1 MSPVLEAGVAFA
13 VGIAAG
19 LGQPVPWWAW
29 GLASG
34 ICGGMLFWL
43 YRSQKGWNSWQ
54 IGCFLL
60 IFCLGGMRASVAT
73 TAQERMAPLVERK
86 ILLTGRVVPGSVREG
101 RTGSLSF
108 LLEEKRGRVRVFVRK
123 AGKFRPKQ
131 GTVEVQGIFQAPDGF
146 YNPGTP
152 APETRAAIAGEG
164 GSLEAEGRDCRVTD
178 RAPGWQD
185 RVFALGETLRS
196 QLRRALGPEDSAL
209 LEGMLLGG
217 SRGIPAE
224 RLRLFT
230 RCGLS
235 HLLSV
240 SGSHVALLLGLFA
253 GGAAFLPLPRK
264 MGALLV
270 AFLLVSYGILCG
282 LRASVCR
289 ALLLG
294 LGALW
299 GRVHRK
305 RASSTAFLGLGLLLL
320 PAWHPWW
327 VWDPGFQLSF
337 AAAGGLLLLR
347 RPVEEKLA
355 VWLPLP
361 LARGLSVPLGAQI
374 LGLPFL
380 VHHFHMLSLVSL
392 LANVLLVPLLSLC
405 LAFGAAGA
413 MMSALGLSFPG
424 RLLLVGAGQLL
435 GISLWGGEWLS
446 NLPGTHWVS
455 GQVPLWV
462 WPLYLLLVLA
472 LLEQGWFRPE
482 RPRLRRAG
490 IMATGL
496 ALCLLLLAHHFRPR
510 TFSAYFLD
518 VGQGDCAVVV
528 TPERQVFVFDT
539 GGLSGHFDPGEKIL
553 VPFLRYLGTDQVD
566 AVFLSHGHHDHAGGL
581 AGLLRWMPVAA
592 IYLPL
597 ENPSKDVEK
606 ALHLVQRKNTSK
618 IVYKMQTNQKI
629 GKKKSIIKIVE
640 APKLE
645 EKGGTGNEN
654 SAIVRMSCDG
664 HSFLFTGDAPAE
676 VEELAAQ
683 RPIQSDVLKVSHHG
697 SRTSSS
703 EVFLETVQP
712 RLAVI
717 SSGRRNSFGHPHR
730 ETIEKLETHRIP
742 LVRTDQVGA
751 VKIVFDGATPIWY
764 SYRWQRDSF

>member
-131 GTVEVQGIFQAPDGF
+131 GTVEVQGIFQAPNGF

-164 GSLEAEGRDCRVTD
+164 GSLEAEGRDCRVAD

-185 RVFALGETLRS
+185 RAFALGETLRS

-305 RASSTAFLGLGLLLL
+305 RTSSTAFLGLGLLLL

-703 EVFLETVQP
+703 EVFLETVRP

>member
-164 GSLEAEGRDCRVTD
+164 GSLEAEGRDCRVAD

-185 RVFALGETLRS
+185 RAFALGETLRS

-305 RASSTAFLGLGLLLL
+305 RTSSTAFLGLGLLLL

-597 ENPSKDVEK
+597 ENPSKDIEK

-703 EVFLETVQP
+703 EVFLETVRP

>member
-164 GSLEAEGRDCRVTD
+164 GSLEAEGRDCRVAD

-185 RVFALGETLRS
+185 RAFALGETLRS

-703 EVFLETVQP
+703 EVFLETVRP

>member
-34 ICGGMLFWL
+34 ICGGMLLCL

-60 IFCLGGMRASVAT
+60 IFCLGGMRSSVAT
-73 TAQERMAPLVERK
+73 TAQERMALLVERK
-86 ILLTGRVVPGSVREG
+86 ILLTGRVVPGSVQEG
-101 RTGSLSF
+101 RTGSFSF

-131 GTVEVQGIFQAPDGF
+131 GTVEVQGTFQAPDGF

-164 GSLEAEGRDCRVTD
+164 GSLEAEGRDCRVAD

-253 GGAAFLPLPRK
+253 GGAVFLPLPRK

-347 RPVEEKLA
+347 HPVEEKLA

-380 VHHFHMLSLVSL
+380 IHHFHMLSLVSL

-413 MMSALGLSFPG
+413 MLSALGLSFPG

-510 TFSAYFLD
+510 IFSAYFLD

-629 GKKKSIIKIVE
+629 GKKKSIIKIIE

-664 HSFLFTGDAPAE
+664 HSFLFTGDAPVE

-683 RPIQSDVLKVSHHG
+683 KPIQSDVLKVSHHG

-703 EVFLETVQP
+703 EVFLETVRP

-730 ETIEKLETHRIP
+730 ETIEKLETHKIP

>member
-164 GSLEAEGRDCRVTD
+164 GSLEAEGRDCRVAD

-320 PAWHPWW
+320 PARHPWW

-703 EVFLETVQP
+703 EVFLETVRP

>member
-19 LGQPVPWWAW
+19 LRQPVPWWAW

-34 ICGGMLFWL
+34 ICGGMLLWL
-43 YRSQKGWNSWQ
+43 YRSQKGRNSWQ

-60 IFCLGGMRASVAT
+60 IFCLGGLRSSVTT
-73 TAQERMAPLVERK
+73 TAQERMALLVERK
-86 ILLTGRVVPGSVREG
+86 VLLTGRVVPGSVREE

-131 GTVEVQGIFQAPDGF
+131 GTVEVQGTFQAPDGF

-164 GSLEAEGRDCRVTD
+164 GSLETVGGDCRVVD
-178 RAPGWQD
+178 RAPVWQD
-185 RVFALGETLRS
+185 RVFALGEILRS
-196 QLRRALGPEDSAL
+196 QLRQALGPEDSAL

-270 AFLLVSYGILCG
+270 ALLLVSYGILCG

-355 VWLPLP
+355 VWLPQP

-380 VHHFHMLSLVSL
+380 IHHFHMLSLVSL

-413 MMSALGLSFPG
+413 MLSALGLSFPG

-435 GISLWGGEWLS
+435 GISLWGGEWLAR
-446 NLPGTHWVS
+446 LPGTHWVS

-490 IMATGL
+490 ILASGL
-496 ALCLLLLAHHFRPR
+496 ALCLLLVAHHFRPR

-683 RPIQSDVLKVSHHG
+683 KPIQSDVLKVSHHG

-703 EVFLETVQP
+703 EVFLKTVRP
-712 RLAVI
+712 RLAVV
-717 SSGRRNSFGHPHR
+717 SAGRRNSFGHPHR
-730 ETIEKLETHRIP
+730 ETIEKLETHKIP

>member
-1 MSPVLEAGVAFA
+1 MAASASGPGPFCTSGGPDPGASFSGPPFPHAVPGVAS
-13 VGIAAG
+13 GQCAAG
-19 LGQPVPWWAW
+19 ASAFSLP
-29 GLASG
+29 GLW
-34 ICGGMLFWL
+34 CG
-43 YRSQKGWNSWQ
+43 R
-54 IGCFLL
+54 CHD
-60 IFCLGGMRASVAT
+60 
-73 TAQERMAPLVERK
+73 ER
-86 ILLTGRVVPGSVREG
+86 PG
-101 RTGSLSF
+101 
-108 LLEEKRGRVRVFVRK
+108 
-123 AGKFRPKQ
+123 
-131 GTVEVQGIFQAPDGF
+131 
-146 YNPGTP
+146 
-152 APETRAAIAGEG
+152 
-164 GSLEAEGRDCRVTD
+164 
-178 RAPGWQD
+178 
-185 RVFALGETLRS
+185 
-196 QLRRALGPEDSAL
+196 
-209 LEGMLLGG
+209 
-217 SRGIPAE
+217 
-224 RLRLFT
+224 
-230 RCGLS
+230 
-235 HLLSV
+235 
-240 SGSHVALLLGLFA
+240 
-253 GGAAFLPLPRK
+253 AFLS
-264 MGALLV
+264 GA
-270 AFLLVSYGILCG
+270 
-282 LRASVCR
+282 
-289 ALLLG
+289 
-294 LGALW
+294 
-299 GRVHRK
+299 
-305 RASSTAFLGLGLLLL
+305 
-320 PAWHPWW
+320 
-327 VWDPGFQLSF
+327 
-337 AAAGGLLLLR
+337 AAAGGGRAAAGDFALGWR
-347 RPVEEKLA
+347 VA
-355 VWLPLP
+355 QQSAWN
-361 LARGLSVPLGAQI
+361 PLGFGPGAPV
-374 LGLPFL
+374 GVAP
-380 VHHFHMLSLVSL
+380 
-392 LANVLLVPLLSLC
+392 VP
-405 LAFGAAGA
+405 APGAGAAGT
-413 MMSALGLSFPG
+413 GL
-424 RLLLVGAGQLL
+424 VQTGA
-435 GISLWGGEWLS
+435 
-446 NLPGTHWVS
+446 
-455 GQVPLWV
+455 
-462 WPLYLLLVLA
+462 A
-472 LLEQGWFRPE
+472 
-482 RPRLRRAG
+482 RLRRAG

-703 EVFLETVQP
+703 EVFLETVRP

>member
-19 LGQPVPWWAW
+19 LGQPVSWWAW
-29 GLASG
+29 SLASG

-101 RTGSLSF
+101 RIGSLSF

-164 GSLEAEGRDCRVTD
+164 GSLEAEGRDCRVAD

-703 EVFLETVQP
+703 EVFLETVRP

>member
-34 ICGGMLFWL
+34 ICGGMLLCL

-60 IFCLGGMRASVAT
+60 IFCLGGMRSSVAT
-73 TAQERMAPLVERK
+73 TAQERMALLVERK
-86 ILLTGRVVPGSVREG
+86 ILLTGRVVPGSVQEG
-101 RTGSLSF
+101 RTGSFSF

-131 GTVEVQGIFQAPDGF
+131 GTVEVQGTFQAPDGF

-164 GSLEAEGRDCRVTD
+164 GSLEAEGRDCRVAD

-347 RPVEEKLA
+347 HPVEEKLA
-355 VWLPLP
+355 VWLLLP

-380 VHHFHMLSLVSL
+380 IHHFHMLSLVSL

-413 MMSALGLSFPG
+413 MLSALGLSFPG

-510 TFSAYFLD
+510 IFSAYFLD

-629 GKKKSIIKIVE
+629 GKKKSIIKIIE

-664 HSFLFTGDAPAE
+664 HSFLFTGDAPVE

-683 RPIQSDVLKVSHHG
+683 KPIQSDVLKVSHHG

-703 EVFLETVQP
+703 EVFLETVRP

-730 ETIEKLETHRIP
+730 ETIEKLETHKIP

>member
-164 GSLEAEGRDCRVTD
+164 GSLEAEGRDCRVAD

-703 EVFLETVQP
+703 EVFLETVRP

>member
-629 GKKKSIIKIVE
+629 GKKKEYNKNRRS
-640 APKLE
+640 
-645 EKGGTGNEN
+645 T
-654 SAIVRMSCDG
+654 
-664 HSFLFTGDAPAE
+664 E
-676 VEELAAQ
+676 VGRE
-683 RPIQSDVLKVSHHG
+683 
-697 SRTSSS
+697 
-703 EVFLETVQP
+703 
-712 RLAVI
+712 
-717 SSGRRNSFGHPHR
+717 RRNRKRELCHR
-730 ETIEKLETHRIP
+730 TYEL
-742 LVRTDQVGA
+742 
-751 VKIVFDGATPIWY
+751 
-764 SYRWQRDSF
+764 

>member
-131 GTVEVQGIFQAPDGF
+131 GTVEVQGTFQAPDGF

-164 GSLEAEGRDCRVTD
+164 GSLEAEGRDCRVAD
-178 RAPGWQD
+178 RTPGWQD

-703 EVFLETVQP
+703 EVFLETVRP

>member
-1 MSPVLEAGVAFA
+1 MSPVLEAGLAFA
-13 VGIAAG
+13 LGIAAG

-131 GTVEVQGIFQAPDGF
+131 GTVEVKGIFQAPDGF

-164 GSLEAEGRDCRVTD
+164 GSLEAEGRDCRVAD

-703 EVFLETVQP
+703 EVFLETVRP

>member
-152 APETRAAIAGEG
+152 APEIRAAIAGEG

>member
-164 GSLEAEGRDCRVTD
+164 GSLEAEGRDCRVAD

-185 RVFALGETLRS
+185 RAFALGETLRS

>member
-164 GSLEAEGRDCRVTD
+164 GSLEAEGRDCRVAD

-380 VHHFHMLSLVSL
+380 VHHFHMLSLVLL

-703 EVFLETVQP
+703 EVFLETVRP

>member
-29 GLASG
+29 SLASG

-101 RTGSLSF
+101 RIGSLSF

-164 GSLEAEGRDCRVTD
+164 GSLEAEGRDCRVAD

-380 VHHFHMLSLVSL
+380 VNHFHMLSLVSL

-703 EVFLETVQP
+703 EVFLETVRP

>member
-34 ICGGMLFWL
+34 ICGGMLLWL

-60 IFCLGGMRASVAT
+60 IFCLGGLRASMAT
-73 TAQERMAPLVERK
+73 TAQERMAPLVAQK
-86 ILLTGRVVPGSVREG
+86 TSLTGRVVPGSVREG

-108 LLEEKRGRVRVFVRK
+108 LLEENRGRVRVFVRK

-131 GTVEVQGIFQAPDGF
+131 GTVEVQGTFQAPDGF

-152 APETRAAIAGEG
+152 IPEIRAAIAGEG
-164 GSLEAEGRDCRVTD
+164 GSLEAEGRDCRVVD

-380 VHHFHMLSLVSL
+380 IHHFHMLSLVSL

-413 MMSALGLSFPG
+413 MLSALGLSFPG

-435 GISLWGGEWLS
+435 GISLWSGDWLAR
-446 NLPGTHWVS
+446 LPGTHWVS

-490 IMATGL
+490 IMASGL
-496 ALCLLLLAHHFRPR
+496 ALCLLLFVHHFRPR

-683 RPIQSDVLKVSHHG
+683 KPIQSDVLKVSHHG

-703 EVFLETVQP
+703 EAFLEAVRP
-712 RLAVI
+712 RLAVV
-717 SSGRRNSFGHPHR
+717 SAGRRNSFGHPHR
-730 ETIEKLETHRIP
+730 ETIEKLETHKIP
-742 LVRTDQVGA
+742 LVRTDQAGA

>member
-34 ICGGMLFWL
+34 ICGGMLLCL

-60 IFCLGGMRASVAT
+60 IFCLGGMRSSVAT
-73 TAQERMAPLVERK
+73 TAQERMALLVERK
-86 ILLTGRVVPGSVREG
+86 ILLTGRVVPGSVQEG
-101 RTGSLSF
+101 RTGSFSF

-131 GTVEVQGIFQAPDGF
+131 GTVEVQGTFQAPDGF

-164 GSLEAEGRDCRVTD
+164 GSLEAEGRDCRVAD

-347 RPVEEKLA
+347 HPVEEKLA

-380 VHHFHMLSLVSL
+380 IHHFHMLSLVSL

-413 MMSALGLSFPG
+413 MLSALGLSFPG

-510 TFSAYFLD
+510 IFSAYFLD

-629 GKKKSIIKIVE
+629 GKKKSIIKIIE

-664 HSFLFTGDAPAE
+664 HSFLFTGDAPVE

-683 RPIQSDVLKVSHHG
+683 KPIQSDVLKVSHHG

-703 EVFLETVQP
+703 EVFLETVRP

-730 ETIEKLETHRIP
+730 ETIEKLETHKIP

>member
-34 ICGGMLFWL
+34 ICGGMLLWL

-131 GTVEVQGIFQAPDGF
+131 GTVEVQGTFQAPDGF

-164 GSLEAEGRDCRVTD
+164 GSLEAEGRDCRVAD

-320 PAWHPWW
+320 PAWHPWC

-380 VHHFHMLSLVSL
+380 IHHFHMLSLVSL

-413 MMSALGLSFPG
+413 MLSALGLSLPG

-472 LLEQGWFRPE
+472 LLEQGWFKPE

-581 AGLLRWMPVAA
+581 AGLLRWMPVSA

-606 ALHLVQRKNTSK
+606 AIHLVQRKNTSK

-676 VEELAAQ
+676 VEEMAAQ
-683 RPIQSDVLKVSHHG
+683 KPIQSDVLKVSHHG

-703 EVFLETVQP
+703 EVFLETVRP

-730 ETIEKLETHRIP
+730 ETIEKLETHKIP

>member
-34 ICGGMLFWL
+34 ICGGMLLWL

-54 IGCFLL
+54 SSCFLL

-164 GSLEAEGRDCRVTD
+164 GSLEAEGRDCRVAD

-380 VHHFHMLSLVSL
+380 IHHFHMLSLVSL

-413 MMSALGLSFPG
+413 MLSALGLSFPG

-581 AGLLRWMPVAA
+581 SGLLRWMPVAA

-703 EVFLETVQP
+703 EVFLETVRP

-730 ETIEKLETHRIP
+730 ETIEKLETHKIP